1 MTKSSVSR
9 IAKRAAKFEPPPF
22 RMPPEGMLSE
32 QVDLVPYGLVLG
44 LIHPEGAPILIAVW
58 NGEGFRYLL
67 PDQATQ
73 WADDLV
79 AAGQAVPLAP
89 VIEAIRTLVKRV
101 GEIVTEA
108 ILRRETAH

>member
-9 IAKRAAKFEPPPF
+9 IAKRAAKYDAPPF

>member
-1 MTKSSVSR
+1 MTRSSVSR
-9 IAKRAAKFEPPPF
+9 IGKRAAKFDPPPF
-22 RMPPEGMLSE
+22 RRPPEGMLSD
-32 QVDLVPYGLVLG
+32 QIDLVPYGLALG
-44 LIHPEGAPILIAVW
+44 LIHPEGSPILIAVW
-58 NGEGFRYLL
+58 NGEGYRYLL

-101 GEIVTEA
+101 GEIVTAA
-108 ILRRETAH
+108 ILRQEAVH